1 MAAGGWR
8 MAGGADQMDRRREED
23 EDEDE
28 DEDGEKRSLSP
39 SMADNHGQTIKDR
52 VLLARLDR
60 PEALN
65 TVLAREQS
73 QYDCLSCRVMGAYL
87 GRRRAAA
94 AANTRPCRLT
104 VQTNTSSAGASA
116 FAGLGA
122 YTYWS
127 GHRQLR
133 LREQEI
139 LRSGSGI
146 NMAARRLGITGIA
159 AILVGLGAYRAVA

>member
-1 MAAGGWR
+1 
-8 MAGGADQMDRRREED
+8 
-23 EDEDE
+23 
-28 DEDGEKRSLSP
+28 
-39 SMADNHGQTIKDR
+39 MADNHGQTIKDR

-94 AANTRPCRLT
+94 AANTR
-104 VQTNTSSAGASA
+104 ASA